1 MIDKKYN
8 EWVEREKHSVDEW
21 VSKGLSFRELEQY
34 PIEIGQYT
42 ENQIHFRV
50 HGHLDWFT
58 ADENITLQE
67 LERCIISDIPYIKS
81 IQFIKYS
88 YSPIII

>member
-21 VSKGLSFRELEQY
+21 VSKGNSFCELEQY

-42 ENQIHFRV
+42 ENQIRFKVRTR
-50 HGHLDWFT
+50 LDWFVS
-58 ADENITLQE
+58 DVGMSLKE
-67 LERCIISDIPYIKS
+67 LEDSIVNDIPYIKS

>member
-21 VSKGLSFRELEQY
+21 VSKGNSFRELEQY

-42 ENQIHFRV
+42 ENQIRFKVRTR
-50 HGHLDWFT
+50 LDWFV
-58 ADENITLQE
+58 ADVGMSLME
-67 LERCIISDIPYIKS
+67 LENAIVNDIPYIKS

>member
-21 VSKGLSFRELEQY
+21 VSKGISFRELEQY

-42 ENQIHFRV
+42 ENQIRFKVRTR
-50 HGHLDWFT
+50 LDWFV
-58 ADENITLQE
+58 ADVGMSLTE
-67 LERCIISDIPYIKS
+67 LEDAIVNDIPYIKS